1 MRFFSP
7 RSFSEKAP
15 IGCGILT
22 AGGRVELRARTEMCA
37 EFHSCFRTYQCSS
50 WSENTTAVCV
60 CARHMRRARKSP
72 AGPAC
77 LKGNQITDYIGH
89 W

>member
-1 MRFFSP
+1 MRFFPP

-22 AGGRVELRARTEMCA
+22 AGGRVELRARTETCA
-37 EFHSCFRTYQCSS
+37 EFHSGFRTYQCSS

-60 CARHMRRARKSP
+60 CVCVCAHAICAERESP
-72 AGPAC
+72 LRG
-77 LKGNQITDYIGH
+77 LH
-89 W
+89 

>member
-60 CARHMRRARKSP
+60 CAHAICAERESP
-72 AGPAC
+72 LRGV
-77 LKGNQITDYIGH
+77 H
-89 W
+89 